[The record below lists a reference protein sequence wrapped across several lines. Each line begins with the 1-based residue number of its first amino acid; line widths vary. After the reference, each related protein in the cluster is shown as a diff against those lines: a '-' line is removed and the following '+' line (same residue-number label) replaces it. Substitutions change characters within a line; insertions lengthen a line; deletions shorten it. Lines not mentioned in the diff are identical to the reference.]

1 MSSKQEVFDGEAQEA
16 TASAAED
23 DTDTEFPFDPDAE
36 EKAAEPKAEAK
47 AEPPAEPE
55 PETEASGNTRDYVIF
70 KEISKTTFEMISVV
84 NFSNGDGA
92 IKALGEDK
100 LEDATYYAVPSR
112 NWNAV
117 PVKVEKTTTI
127 TLG

>member
-1 MSSKQEVFDGEAQEA
+1 MSPEQKVFDGEAEADATQEGP
-16 TASAAED
+16 D
-23 DTDTEFPFDPDAE
+23 PGDGFPFDPDAE
-36 EKAAEPKAEAK
+36 EKATEPKAEAK
-47 AEPPAEPE
+47 AEPAADPE
-55 PETEASGNTRDYVIF
+55 PETESSGNTRDYVIF
-70 KEISKTTFEMISVV
+70 KAIDKTTFEMISVV